1 MTFTGET
8 KKEILATLTDNRKR
22 FLSATLGLVDDATN
36 KYYRIGLENIQF
48 GDIHSLK
55 NIIEKTIL
63 DNDNPSFT
71 KNDIIYKTK
80 GLTPVEYDD
89 LSAYF
94 TKHFRDIEEPI
105 KNEFW
110 LNPTNQER
118 FNQIADFN
126 VFSDLVV
133 DKSEVANRIKYGAI
147 FEVDNWQKFHQ
158 SLVSIF
164 LPDFKF
170 DIKLSSNTHRYVKQ
184 IEENLFLCLEYDF
197 KRERQALV
205 RSSVD
210 VGKYR
215 LVLLTKD
222 FNRKT
227 KSEEYYYNTNPAIL
241 NLGNAVHPIF
251 NNPCTELFR
260 FFAREN
266 VVETSPGNISFKY
279 WTKFEHLPDD
289 KMRLYN
295 SEQFGDT
302 LKRHAFFYMDIYTYY
317 FRQYLQFLET
327 CLTKDLAYVQK

>member
-1 MTFTGET
+1 MTFNDDF
-8 KKEILATLTDNRKR
+8 KKEILTTLADNKCE
-22 FLSATLGLVDDATN
+22 FLSTTLGLVDDATN
-36 KYYRIGLENIQF
+36 KHYRIGLENILF

-55 NIIEKTIL
+55 EIIEKTIL
-63 DNDNPSFT
+63 DNENPSFT
-71 KNDIIYKTK
+71 KNDIIYKVK
-80 GLTPVEYDD
+80 GLKTIEYDD
-89 LSAYF
+89 LNTYF

-118 FNQIADFN
+118 FSQIANFN
-126 VFSDLVV
+126 VFTDLVV

-158 SLVSIF
+158 SLISIF
-164 LPDFKF
+164 LSDFKF
-170 DIKLSSNTHRYVKQ
+170 DIKLSSKTHRYVKT
-184 IEENLFLCLEYDF
+184 IDENLFLCLEYDF
-197 KRERQALV
+197 KQEGQALV
-205 RSSVD
+205 RSIVD

-215 LVLLTKD
+215 LVLLNRD

-227 KSEEYYYNTNPAIL
+227 KSEEYYYKTNPTIL

-266 VVETSPGNISFKY
+266 LVETPPGYFSQKY
-279 WTKFEHLPDD
+279 FTKFENLLDD
-289 KMRLYN
+289 KVRLYN

-302 LKRHAFFYMDIYTYY
+302 LKRHAFFYMDIYSY
-317 FRQYLQFLET
+317 FLRPYIEFIEN
-327 CLTKDLAYVQK
+327 CLLRGVKK